1 MPAQRFVLDPKV
13 VEAALERLELA
24 VGLAIEVESDFVEV
38 PHPAICR
45 QIAAPVIGIAGQRDA
60 GPRLDGGDAIG
71 AGPDRSGH
79 RGFLECRGIDRVP
92 RQDWHQAEDQR
103 QLAVTGAAEVEP
115 NRERIGRLGLRDL
128 GIILPVIRAALVAQQ
143 LPRKQDV
150 VRRDRL
156 AIGEARFG
164 VEVEGDIA
172 ARVVGLDAFRQQAI
186 ERESFVIAARHQAL
200 DHKAPDLLNGEAAN
214 DQGIEAVEGSEDP
227 PDQPPTLRRIGIG
240 VGHMREVGRKGRC
253 AVHRQRVAFGRL
265 CFAKRR
271 ERRYTQREGDTRQ
284 HTQTDTPADGQR
296 RAGI

>member
-1 MPAQRFVLDPKV
+1 MKKRSLLILVGALGCVPTAPPLKGVL
-13 VEAALERLELA
+13 A
-24 VGLAIEVESDFVEV
+24 
-38 PHPAICR
+38 
-45 QIAAPVIGIAGQRDA
+45 
-60 GPRLDGGDAIG
+60 
-71 AGPDRSGH
+71 PDRALPSLQLATGH
-79 RGFLECRGIDRVP
+79 R
-92 RQDWHQAEDQR
+92 
-103 QLAVTGAAEVEP
+103 QLVFKWEY
-115 NRERIGRLGLRDL
+115 
-128 GIILPVIRAALVAQQ
+128 Q
-143 LPRKQDV
+143 
-150 VRRDRL
+150 
-156 AIGEARFG
+156 
-164 VEVEGDIA
+164 EGDIA
-172 ARVVGLDAFRQQAI
+172 ARVVSLDAFRQQAI
-186 ERESFVIAARHQAL
+186 ECESLVIAARHQAL